1 LNHLGYDNLSKLVK
15 GGMATV
21 VPVKAADFKAALS
34 EGPVCSPCVQ
44 AKHARPPFPVSDSET
59 FDICELVHMDVCG
72 PYQETSL
79 GGAKYV
85 ATFLDDYYKFSVVRT
100 IAFKSDVA
108 AEVKNVIEMLERQT
122 GRQVKT
128 VRTDRGSE
136 YLNKELTAY
145 QQGHPPSVVC
155 SIHTTAE

>member
-1 LNHLGYDNLSKLVK
+1 VWAIPG
-15 GGMATV
+15 
-21 VPVKAADFKAALS
+21 
-34 EGPVCSPCVQ
+34 
-44 AKHARPPFPVSDSET
+44 
-59 FDICELVHMDVCG
+59 DI
-72 PYQETSL
+72 S
-79 GGAKYV
+79 
-85 ATFLDDYYKFSVVRT
+85 KFSVVRT

-145 QQGHPPSVVC
+145 FTSKGIHHQLSAAYTPQQNGS
-155 SIHTTAE
+155 AERLNRTLNDRG